1 VGARAY
7 KFRAY
12 CSKST
17 ARVLETQ
24 LKTACK
30 LYNKLLHAEE
40 EEYRNTKHTMGE
52 NELRQL
58 ALDLRKRNPEFQA
71 LHSQVAQQVAERL
84 YQARKRFLDGLANK
98 PKKKKPHQYLSL
110 VYPQSGW
117 KLSNIRGVGQ
127 CKNKEEGSFA
137 TE

>member
-24 LKTACK
+24 LKTVCK

-58 ALDLRKRNPEFQA
+58 ALDLRKRNPESGAALAGCPAGRRKALPGTETLPRWFGEQA
-71 LHSQVAQQVAERL
+71 KEKEAPQIPLPGVSSEWLEAFKYQGGRAVRKQRRRL
-84 YQARKRFLDGLANK
+84 VCN
-98 PKKKKPHQYLSL
+98 
-110 VYPQSGW
+110 
-117 KLSNIRGVGQ
+117 
-127 CKNKEEGSFA
+127 
-137 TE
+137 